1 MYYVLLSWVEF
12 CWITLSCV
20 ELHWIVFNYRL
31 RAGKGFLM
39 SSIVSK
45 KLKVKF
51 KSLSPVL
58 FCKAV
63 HDEKEGE
70 TPQEHEER
78 TWKQR
83 AHYNDKGKVII
94 SGYMLSSTL
103 EPAAKLLGERVGGSK
118 VGKGMSHYIRL
129 IQIEGDIVT
138 NITQDTLEGNAAFVS
153 ANGQVGG
160 GKVMRTY
167 PKILRWSGTL
177 TVVYPTLGNVL
188 NDEVVMKYLEIAGLY
203 IGIGHWRPG
212 APSRG
217 TYGRFSVE
225 KVG

>member
-1 MYYVLLSWVEF
+1 
-12 CWITLSCV
+12 
-20 ELHWIVFNYRL
+20 
-31 RAGKGFLM
+31 M
-39 SSIVSK
+39 SSLITK
-45 KLKVKF
+45 KLRVKF

-58 FCKAV
+58 FSKAI

-70 TPQEHEER
+70 TPVVHEER

-94 SGYMLSSTL
+94 SGYIISSTL
-103 EPAAKLLGERVGGSK
+103 EPAAKLLGERVGGK
-118 VGKGMSHYIRL
+118 KMGKGMSHFIRL
-129 IQIEGDIVT
+129 IQIEGDIAT
-138 NITQDTLEGNAAFVS
+138 NITQDDLEGHIAFVS
-153 ANGQVGG
+153 ANGALGG

-167 PKILRWSGTL
+167 PKIPKWSGAL

-188 NDEVVMKYLEIAGLY
+188 SDDVVMKYLEIAGFY

-225 KVG
+225 KIK

>member
-1 MYYVLLSWVEF
+1 
-12 CWITLSCV
+12 
-20 ELHWIVFNYRL
+20 
-31 RAGKGFLM
+31 M
-39 SSIVSK
+39 SDIIAK
-45 KLKVKF
+45 KLRVRF
-51 KSLSPVL
+51 KSLSPAL
-58 FCKAV
+58 FCKYV

-70 TPQEHEER
+70 TPVEHEKR

-103 EPAAKLLGERVGGSK
+103 ELAAKLLGERVGGK
-118 VGKGMSHYIRL
+118 KMGKGMSHYIRL

-138 NITQDTLEGNAAFVS
+138 TITEDNLEGNTAFVS
-153 ANGQVGG
+153 ANGKPDG

-167 PKILRWSGTL
+167 PKVPRWSGTL
-177 TVVYPTLGNVL
+177 TVVYPTLGSVL
-188 NDEVVMKYLEIAGLY
+188 NDDVVMKYLEIAGLY

-225 KVG
+225 KL